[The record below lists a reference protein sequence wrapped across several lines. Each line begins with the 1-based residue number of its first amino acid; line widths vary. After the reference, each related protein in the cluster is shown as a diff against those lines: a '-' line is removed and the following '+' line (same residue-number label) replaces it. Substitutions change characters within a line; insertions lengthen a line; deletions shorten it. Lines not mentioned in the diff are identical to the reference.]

1 MVDFMIRTGI
11 KDSLII
17 DTKAVVPTRR
27 EQVCWCARN
36 NRFGPLSRHWVVV
49 RSCACQMARICI
61 LTNFENIGCF
71 VLLSSKVVRRKR

>member
-27 EQVCWCARN
+27 EQVCWRARN
-36 NRFGPLSRHWVVV
+36 NRFGPPSRHRVVV

-61 LTNFENIGCF
+61 LTIT
-71 VLLSSKVVRRKR
+71 SRISVVSIYYR